1 MYKLNK
7 FSWSARFFE
16 WVWNTDVE
24 IKFKSMCPYFWS
36 YVLTLVF
43 LPIILMFKG
52 LYAIIPSSDKAEAF
66 IEKMEESKVVE
77 SISNF
82 NQKHAIGYYIGQVFK
97 WIFFGG
103 LGLIGGFMIGVL
115 SYHFYLHPIE
125 GLAIIGVISLIIA
138 GVAIIMHINPDSK
151 IVRGLLYPF
160 KLIVKFFIMLK
171 DMLYSLYRG
180 MCPLIKWQKWQ

>member
-24 IKFKSMCPYFWS
+24 KFKSMCPYFWS

-43 LPIILMFKG
+43 LPIILVFKG
-52 LYAIIPSSDKAEAF
+52 LYAITPTSDKAEAF
-66 IEKMEESKVVE
+66 IEKMEKSKAVE

-82 NQKHAIGYYIGQVFK
+82 NQKYSIVYSTGKVFK
-97 WIFFGG
+97 WTFFGG
-103 LGLIGGFMIGVL
+103 LGIIGGFMIGVL
-115 SYHFYLHPIE
+115 LYQSYLYPIE
-125 GLAIIGVISLIIA
+125 ALAIIGAVSLLIAVI
-138 GVAIIMHINPDSK
+138 AIVVSINPDSK

-160 KLIVKFFIMLK
+160 KLLAKFFILLK
-171 DMLYSLYRG
+171 DMLYSLYRN
-180 MCPLIKWQKWQ
+180 MCPLIKWKE